1 MSTQYEDWQT
11 KRFGRVITEEE
22 LAKRSDPMWPY
33 KFFNPGIPVS
43 KEKVSELI
51 KGGIDIH
58 LHGAPSSGWLPG
70 RPTLVET
77 AIVASEMQMKA
88 LVFKDLN
95 GKVNN
100 CAIIIQD
107 MLERLAAEKAK
118 QGIVFTPVKLFGGI
132 VLNYP
137 VGGINPAAVKSALEY
152 GRCKMVWL
160 PSSDAAHQY
169 RLGGR
174 SGGISV
180 SDGKGTLTKEMI
192 QVLELIADYNQ
203 NSNGDRTCLSC
214 SHVSNA
220 EKFDVLH
227 YIRKHDMDIDVCIDH
242 CTQELTLVTLEEAK
256 EMIDLGAYLEFASAS
271 CVPWPGMQD
280 WVIAFDY
287 SFRLIKELIREK
299 GPEHLII
306 ISDAGQPGNEHE
318 GSIRNFIKTL
328 LSQGISEQD
337 INKMFKDNPQRILGT
352 I

>member
-1 MSTQYEDWQT
+1 MSSQYEDWNS
-11 KRFGRVITEEE
+11 KRFGRVITEDE
-22 LAKRSDPMWPY
+22 LSKRSDPMWPY
-33 KFFNPGIPVS
+33 KYFNPGTPVS
-43 KEKVSELI
+43 KEKVNELV
-51 KGGIDIH
+51 KGGIDVH

-77 AIVASEMQMKA
+77 AIRASEMEMQA

-107 MLERLAAEKAK
+107 MLDRMAQERAK
-118 QGIVFTPVKLFGGI
+118 QGIAFHPVTLFGGI

-180 SDGKGTLTKEMI
+180 SDGKGNLTKEMMEVI
-192 QVLELIADYNQ
+192 DLLAAYND
-203 NSNGDRTCLSC
+203 NTEGERVCLSC

-220 EKFDVLH
+220 EKFDILH
-227 YIRKHDMDIDVCIDH
+227 YVRKHDLDVDVCIDH
-242 CTQELTLVTLEEAK
+242 CTQELTLVTPEEAK

-280 WVIAFDY
+280 WVIAFQY
-287 SFRLIKELIREK
+287 SFDLIKELICEK
-299 GPEHLII
+299 GPDHLLI

-318 GSIRNFIKTL
+318 GSIKNFVKTL
-328 LSQGISEQD
+328 LSQGISEEN
-337 INKMFKDNPQRILGT
+337 INKMFKENPRRILGK

>member
-1 MSTQYEDWQT
+1 MTTQYEDWQN

-22 LAKRSDPMWPY
+22 LSKRSDPMWPY
-33 KFFNPGIPVS
+33 KYFNPGLPVA
-43 KEKVSELI
+43 KEKVNELI

-77 AIVASEMQMKA
+77 AITASEMQMKA

-107 MLERLAAEKAK
+107 MLERLAEEKAK
-118 QGIVFTPVKLFGGI
+118 QGITLTPVQLFGGI

-180 SDGKGTLTKEMI
+180 SDGKGNLTAEMI
-192 QVLELIADYNQ
+192 EVLRLIEDYNQ
-203 NSNGDRTCLSC
+203 KSGGDRACLSC

-220 EKFDVLH
+220 EKFDILRF
-227 YIRKHDMDIDVCIDH
+227 IRKHDMDIDVCIDH
-242 CTQELTLVTLEEAK
+242 CTQELTLVTPEEAK

-287 SFRLIKELIREK
+287 SFNLIKELIREK
-299 GPEHLII
+299 GPDHLII

-337 INKMFKDNPQRILGT
+337 INKMFKENPGRILGT

>member
-1 MSTQYEDWQT
+1 MSNQYEDWES
-11 KRFGRVITEEE
+11 KKFGRVITEDE
-22 LAKRSDPMWPY
+22 LEKRTHPVWPY
-33 KFFNPGIPVS
+33 KYFNPGKPVE
-43 KEKVSELI
+43 KERVSRILE
-51 KGGIDIH
+51 GGIDIH

-77 AIVASEMQMKA
+77 AISASEAHMKA

-107 MLERLAAEKAK
+107 MLNRMAAEKAA
-118 QGIVFTPVKLFGGI
+118 QGISFTPVQLFGGI

-137 VGGINPAAVKSALEY
+137 VGGINVAAVRSALEY
-152 GRCKMVWL
+152 GKCKMVWL

-169 RLGGR
+169 RLLGKE
-174 SGGISV
+174 GGISV
-180 SDGKGTLTKEMI
+180 SDGHGTLTREMVD
-192 QVLELIADYNQ
+192 VLELLAEYND
-203 NSNGDRTCLSC
+203 NTEGERTCLSC

-220 EKFDVLH
+220 EKFDILR
-227 YIRKHDMDIDVCIDH
+227 YIRKRGMDIKVCIDH
-242 CTQELTLVTLEEAK
+242 CTQELTIISPDEAR

-287 SFRLIKELIREK
+287 SFRLMKDLIREK
-299 GPEHLII
+299 GADHLVIT
-306 ISDAGQPGNEHE
+306 SDAGQPGNEHDS
-318 GSIRNFIKTL
+318 SIRNFVKTL
-328 LSQGISEQD
+328 LSQGIDESA
-337 INKMFKDNPQRILGT
+337 INTMFKETPEMLLGK